1 MSATELLI
9 LVALAVAAFIV
20 VTQWRKVIL
29 LLLSAAIAVFLYGVF
44 DLARAV
50 TQLTQA

>member
-1 MSATELLI
+1 MSATELVI
-9 LVALAVAAFIV
+9 LVALAVATLIA

-29 LLLSAAIAVFLYGVF
+29 LLLSVVIAVFLYGIV

-50 TQLTQA
+50 ARMTEI